1 MKFIMAI
8 LITTFLVAS
17 SSVGA
22 HEGIATSHRDA
33 IQKAMKKHI
42 DQIMEYN
49 GNGKFP
55 VFDPTEKTLIQLR
68 VSDSLILAHASRA
81 TSDLFLAPP
90 DQFPGFQAIK
100 IGAANTGE
108 HHEHQTR
115 TSTKSLQHR

>member
-8 LITTFLVAS
+8 LITTFLMAS

-49 GNGKFP
+49 GNG
-55 VFDPTEKTLIQLR
+55 
-68 VSDSLILAHASRA
+68 
-81 TSDLFLAPP
+81 
-90 DQFPGFQAIK
+90 
-100 IGAANTGE
+100 
-108 HHEHQTR
+108 
-115 TSTKSLQHR
+115 